1 MSKKRNGKM
10 NRQRARDRINRE
22 RLDLWQ
28 RRLADSNREFSQEV
42 ERMNRR
48 ELLYKGDDKLK
59 PIVKGDK
66 DGESATHVRNIIF
79 ENIESQVSSSLPMP
93 KVTPRRKEDEHLA
106 QIIENWIRS
115 ELNRLPFETINDM
128 AERTSPIQGGVCYLI
143 EWDNT
148 RRTHTIIGE
157 PDVSLVHPKQL
168 APQPGVYTGID
179 DMDWIIVKIPSTREA
194 VRRKYG
200 VDVTN
205 EAESEPDVRSA
216 NGESKVE
223 EAVTL
228 YVGYEKNDHG
238 GINRFSWVN
247 DVQLEDLE
255 NYQARRQP
263 VCRKCGKMRP
273 LHGQILRNNVIPG
286 NLMPDP
292 SRGFVGGLAQEA
304 VMENAAGML
313 MAADLANREMM
324 PGENGEEDFL
334 GAVGQK
340 AKEPES
346 ELYRYDGGPCP
357 YCGSNDWDSRE
368 QEYEQVVLPIK
379 TALGKEIPGEHPG
392 IDEEG
397 NPVMVPTMIP
407 FYRPDIYPLVLQR
420 NVSIYGQLLGNSDV
434 DVIEDQ
440 QNTMNRIEKKI
451 VDRILQAGTRVTLP
465 PKANLRIDPEDMGK
479 WYLDSPADKNLIG
492 VYDFSG
498 DLQFEMAYMQQLYE
512 EPRQLLGV
520 TDSFQG
526 RRDPTATSGKAKE
539 YSAAMA
545 AGRFESKRVM
555 RQAAYARIFELM
567 FKYMLAYADEPRPI
581 TFKNFKGEVDYE
593 EFNRYDFLE
602 QDSEGNWYWNDQ
614 FLFSCDTA
622 GPLANNREAM
632 WQETRM
638 NLQTGAFG
646 PPQETE
652 TLILFWTKMELLHYP
667 GAAETKQYLEQKRER
682 EQKAQQM
689 QMQMQQRM
697 AMQQAAQRA
706 ALAQQQQRQ
715 GMPPGKGNDR
725 GQQGQSRGDR
735 ASGASPAEQQAGN
748 VSE

>member
-1 MSKKRNGKM
+1 MSKKRKNKDKV
-10 NRQRARDRINRE
+10 NRAR
-22 RLDLWQ
+22 LSTWQ
-28 RRLADSNREFSQEV
+28 QRLADSNREFSSEV
-42 ERMNRR
+42 EKMDRR
-48 ELLYKGDDKLK
+48 ERLYRGDRELRK
-59 PIVKGDK
+59 IVSTDRSKQ
-66 DGESATHVRNIIF
+66 EATHVRNIIF

-106 QIIENWIRS
+106 QIIENWIRN
-115 ELNRLPFETINDM
+115 ELNRLPFETTNDM
-128 AERTSPIQGGVCYLI
+128 AERTCPIQGGVAYLI

-148 RRTHTIIGE
+148 KRTHTMIGE

-168 APQPGVYTGID
+168 GPQPGVYTGID
-179 DMDWIIVKIPSTREA
+179 DMDWIIIKIPSTQDS

-200 VDVTN
+200 IDVSH
-205 EAESEPDVRSA
+205 EAESEPEIRSS
-216 NGESKVE
+216 NGESKCD

-228 YVGYEKNDHG
+228 YVGYERNDKG
-238 GINRFSWVN
+238 GINRYTWVN

-273 LHGQILRNNVIPG
+273 LHGQILRNNVQPG

-292 SRGFVGGLAQEA
+292 NRGYVGGLAEEA
-304 VMENAAGML
+304 MRQNAAGHI
-313 MAADLANREMM
+313 MAAQLADQEMM
-324 PGENGEEDFL
+324 TSMMGQQHQNEDFL
-334 GAVGQK
+334 QSVEQRVE
-340 AKEPES
+340 EPDPEM
-346 ELYRYDGGPCP
+346 YRYEGGPCP
-357 YCGSNDWDSRE
+357 YCGSTDWDSRE
-368 QEYEQVVLPIK
+368 QDYERVVLPIK

-392 IDEEG
+392 VDEEG
-397 NPVMVPTMIP
+397 NPAMVPTMIP
-407 FYRPDIYPLVLQR
+407 FYRPDIYPIVLQR
-420 NVSIYGQLLGNSDV
+420 NVSVFGQLLGNSDV
-434 DVIEDQ
+434 DVVEDQ
-440 QNTMNRIEKKI
+440 QNTMNRLEKKVI
-451 VDRILQAGTRVTLP
+451 DRILKAGTRISLP
-465 PKANLRIDPEDMGK
+465 PQADLRIDSEDMDK
-479 WYLDSPADKNLIG
+479 WYIDNPAKKNLIG

-498 DLQFEMAYMQQLYE
+498 DLQYEMAYMQQLYE
-512 EPRQLLGV
+512 EPRQILGV

-555 RQAAYARIFELM
+555 RQHAYARIFELM

-646 PPQETE
+646 PPAETE
-652 TLILFWTKMELLHYP
+652 TLILFWAKMELLHYP
-667 GAAETKQYLEQKRER
+667 GAAETKQYLEQKLDRER
-682 EQKAQQM
+682 AAQQAQMQQQMAMQQM
-689 QMQMQQRM
+689 QQEIQRRQM
-697 AMQQAAQRA
+697 AQQAAQRGG
-706 ALAQQQQRQ
+706 QRDRYFDQ
-715 GMPPGKGNDR
+715 GRSPGGNGR
-725 GQQGQSRGDR
+725 Q
-735 ASGASPAEQQAGN
+735 EQARVGGPEG
-748 VSE
+748 VPG